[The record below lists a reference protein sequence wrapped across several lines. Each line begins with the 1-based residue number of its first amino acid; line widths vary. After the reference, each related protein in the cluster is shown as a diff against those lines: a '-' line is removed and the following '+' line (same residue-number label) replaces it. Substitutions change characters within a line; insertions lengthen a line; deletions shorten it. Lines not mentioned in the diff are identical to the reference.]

1 MNLRNE
7 ILYHFFGFCVA
18 FDLLRHLFH
27 IMHYS
32 RIMPAAKQ
40 FADLWERMVRQG
52 THQLHRKLTRHRN
65 IPAAAFAY
73 DIIIGNIKLIA
84 YDLYDVARR

>member
-27 IMHYS
+27 IMHDS
-32 RIMPAAKQ
+32 GIVPAAKQ
-40 FADLWERMVRQG
+40 FTNFWERMVRQG
-52 THQLHRKLTRHRN
+52 THQIHCKLAGYRN